1 MATKISK
8 LESGLLSV
16 NHVLYKILKS
26 SNAPVWW
33 KKVKRDKELY
43 IEIRKKNIID
53 VYYRGGRM
61 AELKWNLG
69 KIEVKAHPK
78 YLNLT
83 DVDDARYYTKKID
96 ENGKLKIMP
105 KYQNCEEWLTFN
117 IKGMKANI
125 RTHYSGDMNGEA
137 TSEKFIQ
144 GNLIING
151 RDRYLDSEFA
161 HRLYDGGRKSVRI
174 DLVKIEGEH
183 FVFEEL
189 KRIKDGRLLKKETLP
204 EILTQIDNYRDF
216 LKENKDELTVYY
228 RTLYK
233 IKKKLG
239 LPVPLVDDIDKVTVD
254 VEPQLSIALNYDKS
268 TKARDERVKKIKDLL
283 LKERN
288 VIPIIYENF

>member
-1 MATKISK
+1 MAKTISK
-8 LESGLLSV
+8 LEEGLLSV

-33 KKVKRDKELY
+33 EKVKKDEELY
-43 IEIRKKNIID
+43 IEIRKMNIID
-53 VYYRGGRM
+53 IYYRGGRM
-61 AELKWNLG
+61 AELKLSRG
-69 KIEVKAHPK
+69 KIVVSSHPK
-78 YLNLT
+78 YQDLT

-96 ENGKLKIMP
+96 ENGKLKITP
-105 KYQNCEEWLTFN
+105 KYQNCEEWLISN
-117 IKGMKANI
+117 IEGLKANI
-125 RTHYSGDMNGEA
+125 RTYYSGDKDGET

-144 GNLIING
+144 GDLIING
-151 RDRYLDSEFA
+151 RDRYLDSEFS

-174 DLVKIEGEH
+174 DLVKIEGDH

-239 LPVPLVDDIDKVTVD
+239 LQVPFVDDIDKVTVD

>member
-8 LESGLLSV
+8 LESGLLSA
-16 NHVLYKILKS
+16 NYILYKILKS

-61 AELKWNLG
+61 AELKWNHG

-83 DVDDARYYTKKID
+83 NVDDARYYTKKID
-96 ENGKLKIMP
+96 ENGKLKITP
-105 KYQNCEEWLTFN
+105 KYQNCEEWLTSN
-117 IKGMKANI
+117 IEGMKANI

-144 GNLIING
+144 GDLIING

-161 HRLYDGGRKSVRI
+161 HRLYDGERKSVRI

-189 KRIKDGRLLKKETLP
+189 KRIKDGRLLKNTMSLRFSHK
-204 EILTQIDNYRDF
+204 
-216 LKENKDELTVYY
+216 
-228 RTLYK
+228 
-233 IKKKLG
+233 
-239 LPVPLVDDIDKVTVD
+239 
-254 VEPQLSIALNYDKS
+254 
-268 TKARDERVKKIKDLL
+268 
-283 LKERN
+283 
-288 VIPIIYENF
+288 

>member
-1 MATKISK
+1 MAKTISK
-8 LESGLLSV
+8 LEEGLLSV

-26 SNAPVWW
+26 SNAPIWW
-33 KKVKRDKELY
+33 KKVKKDKELY

-69 KIEVKAHPK
+69 TIEVKAHPK

-83 DVDDARYYTKKID
+83 DIDDARYYTKKID
-96 ENGKLKIMP
+96 ENGKLKITP
-105 KYQNCEEWLTFN
+105 KYQNCEEWLISN

-125 RTHYSGDMNGEA
+125 RTHYSGDKDGET

-144 GNLIING
+144 GDLIING

-288 VIPIIYENF
+288 VVPIIYSNF

>member
-1 MATKISK
+1 MAKTISK
-8 LESGLLSV
+8 LEEGLLSV

-33 KKVKRDKELY
+33 KKVKKDKELY

-53 VYYRGGRM
+53 IYYRGGRM
-61 AELKWNLG
+61 AELKLSRG
-69 KIEVKAHPK
+69 KIVVSSHPK
-78 YLNLT
+78 YQDLT

-96 ENGKLKIMP
+96 ENGKLKITP
-105 KYQNCEEWLTFN
+105 KYQNCEEWLISN
-117 IKGMKANI
+117 IEGLKANI
-125 RTHYSGDMNGEA
+125 RTYYSGDRDGEA

-151 RDRYLDSEFA
+151 RNKYLDSEFA

-174 DLVKIEGEH
+174 DLVKIEGDH

-189 KRIKDGRLLKKETLP
+189 KRIKDGRLLKKYDEP

>member
-8 LESGLLSV
+8 LESGLLSA
-16 NHVLYKILKS
+16 NYILYKILKS
-26 SNAPVWW
+26 SNAPIWW
-33 KKVKRDKELY
+33 KKVKKDKELY

-69 KIEVKAHPK
+69 TIEVKAHPK

-83 DVDDARYYTKKID
+83 DIDDARYYTKKID

-288 VIPIIYENF
+288 VVPIIYSNF

>member
-1 MATKISK
+1 MAKTISK
-8 LESGLLSV
+8 LEEGLLSA

-33 KKVKRDKELY
+33 KKVKKDKELY

-53 VYYRGGRM
+53 IYYRGGRM
-61 AELKWNLG
+61 AELKLSRG
-69 KIEVKAHPK
+69 KIVVSSHPK
-78 YLNLT
+78 YQDLT

-96 ENGKLKIMP
+96 ENGKLKITP
-105 KYQNCEEWLTFN
+105 KYQNCEEWLISN
-117 IKGMKANI
+117 IEGLKANI
-125 RTHYSGDMNGEA
+125 RTYYSGDRDGEA

-151 RDRYLDSEFA
+151 RNKYLDSEFA

-174 DLVKIEGEH
+174 DLVKIEGDH

-189 KRIKDGRLLKKETLP
+189 KRIKDGRLLKKYDEP

-288 VIPIIYENF
+288 VVPIIYSYF

>member
-8 LESGLLSV
+8 LESGLLSA
-16 NHVLYKILKS
+16 NYILYKILKS
-26 SNAPVWW
+26 STAPVWW

-69 KIEVKAHPK
+69 TIEVKAHPK

-83 DVDDARYYTKKID
+83 DVDDPRYYTKKID
-96 ENGKLKIMP
+96 ENGKLKITP
-105 KYQNCEEWLTFN
+105 KYQNCEEWLISN

-125 RTHYSGDMNGEA
+125 RTHYSGDKDGET

-144 GNLIING
+144 GDLIING
-151 RDRYLDSEFA
+151 RDRYLDSEFS

-174 DLVKIEGEH
+174 DLVKIEGDH

>member
-8 LESGLLSV
+8 LESGLLSA
-16 NHVLYKILKS
+16 NYILYKILKS
-26 SNAPVWW
+26 STAPVWW

-69 KIEVKAHPK
+69 KIEVKQHPK

-83 DVDDARYYTKKID
+83 NVDDARYYTKKID
-96 ENGKLKIMP
+96 ENGKLKITP

-125 RTHYSGDMNGEA
+125 RTHYSGDKDGET

-144 GNLIING
+144 GDLIING
-151 RDRYLDSEFA
+151 RDRYLDSEFS

-174 DLVKIEGEH
+174 DLVKIEGDH

-233 IKKKLG
+233 IKKKLR
-239 LPVPLVDDIDKVTVD
+239 LPVPPVDDIDKVTVD

>member
-1 MATKISK
+1 MAKTISK
-8 LESGLLSV
+8 LEEGLLSV

-26 SNAPVWW
+26 SNAPIWW
-33 KKVKRDKELY
+33 KKVKKDKELY

-53 VYYRGGRM
+53 IYYRGGRM
-61 AELKWNLG
+61 AELKWNQG

-96 ENGKLKIMP
+96 ENGKLKITP
-105 KYQNCEEWLTFN
+105 KYQNCEEWLISN

-125 RTHYSGDMNGEA
+125 RTHYSGDKKGET

-144 GNLIING
+144 GDLIING

-174 DLVKIEGEH
+174 DLVKIEGDH

-189 KRIKDGRLLKKETLP
+189 KRIKDERLLKKS
-204 EILTQIDNYRDF
+204 EILTQIDNYRAF
-216 LKENKDELTVYY
+216 LSENKDELTVYY

-254 VEPQLSIALNYDKS
+254 VEPQLSIALNYDKN

-288 VIPIIYENF
+288 VVPIIYNNY

>member
-1 MATKISK
+1 MAKTISK
-8 LESGLLSV
+8 LEEGLLSV

-33 KKVKRDKELY
+33 KKVKKDKELY

-53 VYYRGGRM
+53 IYYRGGRM
-61 AELKWNLG
+61 AELKWNQG

-83 DVDDARYYTKKID
+83 DIDDARYYTKQID
-96 ENGKLKIMP
+96 ENGKLKITP
-105 KYQNCEEWLTFN
+105 KYQNCEEWLISN
-117 IKGMKANI
+117 IEGLKANI
-125 RTHYSGDMNGEA
+125 RTYYSGDKDGET

-144 GNLIING
+144 GDLIING

-161 HRLYDGGRKSVRI
+161 HRLYDGERKSVRI

-189 KRIKDGRLLKKETLP
+189 KRIKDGRLLKKYDEP

-216 LKENKDELTVYY
+216 LTENKDELTVYY

-239 LPVPLVDDIDKVTVD
+239 LQVPFVDDIDKVTVD
-254 VEPQLSIALNYDKS
+254 VEP
-268 TKARDERVKKIKDLL
+268 
-283 LKERN
+283 
-288 VIPIIYENF
+288 

>member
-1 MATKISK
+1 
-8 LESGLLSV
+8 
-16 NHVLYKILKS
+16 
-26 SNAPVWW
+26 
-33 KKVKRDKELY
+33 
-43 IEIRKKNIID
+43 
-53 VYYRGGRM
+53 M

-83 DVDDARYYTKKID
+83 NVDDARYYTKKID
-96 ENGKLKIMP
+96 ENGKLKITP

-125 RTHYSGDMNGEA
+125 RTHYSGDKKGET

-144 GNLIING
+144 GDLIING

-288 VIPIIYENF
+288 VVPIIYSNF

>member
-1 MATKISK
+1 MAKTISK
-8 LESGLLSV
+8 LEEGLLSV

-33 KKVKRDKELY
+33 EKVKKDEELY
-43 IEIRKKNIID
+43 IEIRKMNIID
-53 VYYRGGRM
+53 IYYRGGRM
-61 AELKWNLG
+61 AELKLSRG
-69 KIEVKAHPK
+69 KIVVSSHPK
-78 YLNLT
+78 YQDLT

-96 ENGKLKIMP
+96 ENGKLKITP
-105 KYQNCEEWLTFN
+105 KYQNCEEWLISN
-117 IKGMKANI
+117 IEGLKANI
-125 RTHYSGDMNGEA
+125 RTYYSGDRDGEA

-151 RDRYLDSEFA
+151 RNKYLDSEFA

-174 DLVKIEGEH
+174 DLVKIEGDH

-189 KRIKDGRLLKKETLP
+189 KRIKDGRLLKKYDEP